1 MVAYAQASVAH
12 LVTSLVWLVPAA
24 RGAFFY
30 GKRMALSN
38 QGPRMPKDLE
48 AGALTNKSQRRT
60 KRESIFQSSM
70 RRASHEVRPVSMK
83 KDHDI
88 FISYKRK
95 DKHIAINIF
104 DSLMSSGYKCWI
116 DTMIEPGEYWRQQ
129 LANSLEDSKII
140 LFLATPDSIASRYCQ
155 EEILYAKDLGKT
167 IQPISLGSQAELFE
181 VLPRHKLMQAII
193 APIQIINFSENYE
206 EGLAVL
212 YMRLEKVIEK
222 NVQQHIATVNEEP
235 HA

>member
-48 AGALTNKSQRRT
+48 AGALTSMSQQRT

-88 FISYKRK
+88 FISYKK
-95 DKHIAINIF
+95 PI
-104 DSLMSSGYKCWI
+104 
-116 DTMIEPGEYWRQQ
+116 
-129 LANSLEDSKII
+129 
-140 LFLATPDSIASRYCQ
+140 
-155 EEILYAKDLGKT
+155 T
-167 IQPISLGSQAELFE
+167 IS
-181 VLPRHKLMQAII
+181 
-193 APIQIINFSENYE
+193 
-206 EGLAVL
+206 
-212 YMRLEKVIEK
+212 
-222 NVQQHIATVNEEP
+222 
-235 HA
+235 